1 MTKDLSPVLEGWEF
15 LPSKV
20 TARLIDGL
28 EGDSKLQL
36 RIDLGV
42 LQMELDGRPDGRQ
55 PMGVESYYTYFREM
69 ATAVEGEQAF
79 DGEGLGLREDDCLKL
94 QQEAVQYYHRYLALF
109 QLEDWPRVIRDT
121 QRNLDLFDFVAEH
134 AEAAALGEMFHT
146 FRPYAQMMNAR
157 AWAHLWIEHG
167 EMPRAL
173 EVLEDGI
180 ESIKT
185 FCLGLGKPELLHESE
200 ELRFL
205 EQWLAELQTSPE
217 NTLQQRMES
226 SLQRAIEREDYE
238 AAAALRDQ
246 LTRLEE
252 KHVAAELDKIQSLD
266 EAADAATKA
275 PAKKPVRAAKP
286 KRSRRNPKSSKPT
299 KG

>member
-1 MTKDLSPVLEGWEF
+1 MTKDLNPVLEGWDF

-69 ATAVEGEQAF
+69 AEAVEDEKSF
-79 DGEGLGLREDDCLKL
+79 DDEGLGLREDDCLKL

-121 QRNLDLFDFVAEH
+121 QRNLDLFDFIAQH
-134 AEAAALGEMFHT
+134 AEAASLQEMFHNY
-146 FRPYAQMMNAR
+146 RPYAQMMNAR

-173 EVLEDGI
+173 EVLDDGI
-180 ESIKT
+180 AKIIT
-185 FCLGLGKPELLHESE
+185 FCHSLGKPEMLQNCE
-200 ELRFL
+200 EVRFL
-205 EQWLAELQTSPE
+205 ENWLQELKVSPQHSQE
-217 NTLQQRMES
+217 ERLEDA
-226 SLQRAIEREDYE
+226 LARAIEREDYE
-238 AAAALRDQ
+238 AAAKLRDQ
-246 LTRLEE
+246 IAKIEVEQIDKQLEN
-252 KHVAAELDKIQSLD
+252 IQTLD
-266 EAADAATKA
+266 EATAPKKKA
-275 PAKKPVRAAKP
+275 KPSTREAKP
-286 KRSRRNPKSSKPT
+286 KASRRSSKGSKPT

>member
-1 MTKDLSPVLEGWEF
+1 MLEGWEF

-28 EGDSKLQL
+28 EGSSKLQL

-69 ATAVEGEQAF
+69 AEAVEDEQSF
-79 DGEGLGLREDDCLKL
+79 EDEGLGLAEDDCLKL

-121 QRNLDLFDFVAEH
+121 QRNLDLFDFIAQH
-134 AEAAALGEMFHT
+134 AEATSLHEMFHNY
-146 FRPYAQMMNAR
+146 RPYAQMMNAR

-180 ESIKT
+180 AKIIT
-185 FCLGLGKPELLHESE
+185 FCHSLGKPEILQNCE
-200 ELRFL
+200 EIRFL
-205 EQWLAELQTSPE
+205 ENWLQELKASPQNSQE
-217 NTLQQRMES
+217 ERLEDALT
-226 SLQRAIEREDYE
+226 RAIEREDYE
-238 AAAALRDQ
+238 NAAKLRDQ
-246 LTRLEE
+246 ITQLEAE
-252 KHVAAELDKIQSLD
+252 KIDTQLENIQTLD
-266 EAADAATKA
+266 EATAPKKKA
-275 PAKKPVRAAKP
+275 NVNEREAKP
-286 KRSRRNPKSSKPT
+286 KRSRRSTKGSKPT
-299 KG
+299 KS